1 MSVATK
7 TVTAPPSFS
16 RAGVLWAST
25 VGKKALMAL
34 TGILLSLFVLGHL
47 LGNLQLY
54 FGRDSTGAYLI
65 NKYAEFLHH
74 NKPLLYGTRTVML
87 VAVLIHVV
95 AAFQLQ
101 LGKGAARP
109 IEYHQKESVNSTVSS
124 RYMFWTGV
132 IIFFFVLYHLA
143 HFTLGWTGVPDFKE
157 GDVFHNVT
165 AGFRSGIAPLLYVI
179 GMIGLGLHLRHGLYS
194 TFQSLGAGNPA
205 VSQWALKW
213 AAVVATVIALVNLSF
228 PLAVLAGLVKG

>member
-16 RAGVLWAST
+16 RVGVLWAST

-74 NKPLLYGTRTVML
+74 NKPLLYGTRTVLL
-87 VAVLIHVV
+87 VAVLIHVI

-109 IEYHQKESVNSTVSS
+109 VEYHQKESVNSTVSS

-132 IIFFFVLYHLA
+132 VIFFFVIYHLLQL
-143 HFTLGWTGVPDFKE
+143 TLGVVNVPGFRE

-165 AGFRSGIAPLLYVI
+165 VGLRTGVAPLFYVV

>member
-1 MSVATK
+1 MTAATK
-7 TVTAPPSFS
+7 SVTAPPSFS
-16 RAGVLWAST
+16 RTGVLWAST

-54 FGRDSTGAYLI
+54 FKPDSTGAFAI
-65 NKYAEFLHH
+65 NKYAEFLHK
-74 NKPLLYGTRTVML
+74 NTGLLWGTRFVLL

-109 IEYHQKESVNSTVSS
+109 VDYHQKESVNSTVSS

-132 IIFFFVLYHLA
+132 AILLFVLYHLA
-143 HFTLGWTGVPDFKE
+143 HFTLGWVGVPRFVPS
-157 GDVFHNVT
+157 DVQHNVT
-165 AGFRSGIAPLLYVI
+165 TGLGGLSAVI
-179 GMIGLGLHLRHGLYS
+179 YLAAMVCLGLHLRHGLYS
-194 TFQSLGAGNPA
+194 IFQSLGAGNPA

-213 AAVVATVIALVNLSF
+213 AAVVATLIALANLSF

>member
-1 MSVATK
+1 MSVATNS
-7 TVTAPPSFS
+7 VSTAPSFS
-16 RAGVLWAST
+16 RWGVLWAST

-47 LGNLQLY
+47 LGNLQIYLPP
-54 FGRDSTGAYLI
+54 DSTGAFAI

-74 NKPLLYGTRTVML
+74 AKGLLWGTRIVLL
-87 VAVLIHVV
+87 VAVAIHVV

-109 IEYHQKESVNSTVSS
+109 VDYQQLESVSSTVSS

-132 IIFFFVLYHLA
+132 LIFFFVLYHLA
-143 HFTLGWTGVPDFKE
+143 HFTLGWVGIPRFVP
-157 GDVFHNVT
+157 GDVHHNVAT
-165 AGFRSGIAPLLYVI
+165 GLTGISAFFYIVA
-179 GMIGLGLHLRHGLYS
+179 MVGLGLHLRHGLYS
-194 TFQSLGAGNPA
+194 VFQSLGAGNPA

-213 AAVVATVIALVNLSF
+213 AAVVATLIALVNLSF
-228 PLAVLAGLVKG
+228 PLAVLSGLVKG

>member
-1 MSVATK
+1 MTAATK
-7 TVTAPPSFS
+7 SVTAPPSFS
-16 RAGVLWAST
+16 RTGVLWAST

-34 TGILLSLFVLGHL
+34 TGILLSLFVLGHM

-54 FGRDSTGAYLI
+54 FGKDSTGAYLI
-65 NKYAEFLHH
+65 NKYADFLHN
-74 NKPLLYGTRTVML
+74 NKGLLYGTRIVL
-87 VAVLIHVV
+87 FVAVLIHVI

-109 IEYHQKESVNSTVSS
+109 IDYHQKESVNSTVSS

-132 IIFFFVLYHLA
+132 IIFAFVIYHLLQL
-143 HFTLGWTGVPDFKE
+143 TLGAVNVPAFKE

-165 AGFRSGIAPLLYVI
+165 VGLRTGVAPLFYIV

-194 TFQSLGAGNPA
+194 LFQSLGAGNPA

>member
-1 MSVATK
+1 MTAATK
-7 TVTAPPSFS
+7 SVTAPPSFS

-47 LGNLQLY
+47 AGNLQVY
-54 FGRDSTGAYLI
+54 FKPDSTGAYAI
-65 NKYAEFLHH
+65 NKYAEFLHK
-74 NKPLLYGTRTVML
+74 NGGLLWVTRL
-87 VAVLIHVV
+87 VLLAAVLVHVI

-109 IEYHQKESVNSTVSS
+109 VDYHQKESVNSTVSS

-132 IIFFFVLYHLA
+132 LIFFFVLYHLA
-143 HFTLGWTGVPDFKE
+143 HFTLGWVGVPRFVP
-157 GDVFHNVT
+157 GDVQHNVAT
-165 AGFRSGIAPLLYVI
+165 GLTGLSGLFYIVAMV
-179 GMIGLGLHLRHGLYS
+179 GLGLHLRHGLYS

-213 AAVVATVIALVNLSF
+213 AAVVATLIALVNLSF